1 MFSKYNNMS
10 LSNTDAPS
18 NFEALSTI
26 FDNLQIHLFFSKI
39 LQISSLNSCF
49 LNMPKF
55 FGRKTD
61 QTFENEGKSVLR
73 QSGFFPT

>member
-26 FDNLQIHLFFSKI
+26 FDNLQIHLFF
-39 LQISSLNSCF
+39 QRF
-49 LNMPKF
+49 Y
-55 FGRKTD
+55 
-61 QTFENEGKSVLR
+61 KSQV
-73 QSGFFPT
+73 

>member
-26 FDNLQIHLFFSKI
+26 SDKLQIHPFYRGSHTNLKFKFLFSKYTKKI
-39 LQISSLNSCF
+39 FGEKQIKLLIMGEKVF
-49 LNMPKF
+49 
-55 FGRKTD
+55 
-61 QTFENEGKSVLR
+61 
-73 QSGFFPT
+73 